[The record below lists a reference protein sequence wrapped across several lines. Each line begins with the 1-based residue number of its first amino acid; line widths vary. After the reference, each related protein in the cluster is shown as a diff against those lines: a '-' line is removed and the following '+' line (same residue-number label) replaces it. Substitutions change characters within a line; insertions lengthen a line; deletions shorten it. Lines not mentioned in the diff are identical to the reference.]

1 MESIGIREGFA
12 PFGPYQT
19 WYRVTGHFDGKN
31 TPLVILHGGPGCT
44 HDYVDAYKDIAA
56 SGRAVV
62 HYDQLGNGRS
72 THLPEKDSSF
82 WNVALFLEELDN
94 LLDHL
99 GISDNYALLGQ
110 SWGGM
115 LASEH
120 AVRQPAGLR
129 ALILANS
136 PSDMRVWV
144 QEANRLRQLLPA
156 GVHETLLE
164 YERAGDFQA
173 AAYQDASRV
182 FYDNHV
188 CRVIPWP
195 EEVARTFAQVDADP
209 TVYHAMSGPTEFH
222 VIGSLKD
229 WTIVDRLRHINVPTL
244 VISGRYDEA
253 TPTVVRP
260 FLQQIPNVRWALFE
274 NSSHMP
280 HVEERVGCMGTV
292 VRFLDECLSGAMAG
306 DRKLEELPL

>member
-1 MESIGIREGFA
+1 
-12 PFGPYQT
+12 
-19 WYRVTGHFDGKN
+19 
-31 TPLVILHGGPGCT
+31 
-44 HDYVDAYKDIAA
+44 
-56 SGRAVV
+56 
-62 HYDQLGNGRS
+62 
-72 THLPEKDSSF
+72 
-82 WNVALFLEELDN
+82 
-94 LLDHL
+94 
-99 GISDNYALLGQ
+99 
-110 SWGGM
+110 
-115 LASEH
+115 
-120 AVRQPAGLR
+120 
-129 ALILANS
+129 
-136 PSDMRVWV
+136 
-144 QEANRLRQLLPA
+144 
-156 GVHETLLE
+156 LLE

-173 AAYQDASRV
+173 VAYQDASRV

-229 WTIVDRLRHINVPTL
+229 WTIVDRLPQVNVPTL

-292 VRFLDECLSGAMAG
+292 VRFLDECLNGAMVG